1 MMNRAP
7 IPDIV
12 VGRLPRYLQALR
24 QMAEADKMTT
34 SSRELGQWL
43 RISAAQ
49 IRKDLSQFGEF
60 GKQGTGYS
68 IPFLIKQLH
77 DILNV
82 NRCWDA
88 AIIGAGNLGHAI
100 VRYQGFTN
108 RGFCIACIFDND
120 PAKIGQRIGDHIVED
135 IANIEDAVHKL
146 GIKIALLTVPAAEA
160 QAMAEHLVAVGI
172 KAILNYAPVPLN
184 LLPEVRVQNIDPLIQ
199 LQHMTYYLE

>member
-1 MMNRAP
+1 MNRTP

-24 QMAEADKMTT
+24 QMAEAGKTTT
-34 SSRELGQWL
+34 SSKELGQWL

-60 GKQGTGYS
+60 GKQGTGYA
-68 IPFLIKQLH
+68 IPFLIEQLQ

-82 NRCWDA
+82 NRCWDV

-100 VRYQGFTN
+100 VRYQGFAN

-135 IANIEDAVHKL
+135 IANIENAIQKL
-146 GIKIALLTVPAAEA
+146 GIKIALLTVPASEA

-172 KAILNYAPVPLN
+172 KAILNYAPVPLD
-184 LLPEVRVQNIDPLIQ
+184 LPPEVRVQNIDPLIQ